1 MTIAIIAGQC
11 SFCPEPATG
20 HSPSGHVSACDRHA
34 RAGQRLAIEV
44 IDAQPLLA
52 EALNNARFSLAL
64 QVVRHEQ
71 TPHEAPWKR
80 ALDAAHDIG
89 AEAGIALGE
98 GRTSHTVHGAIDDG
112 YQLVNAARQ
121 LPLAPDVRARV
132 LPLVDALRSALAEA
146 SAQQGSVR

>member
-1 MTIAIIAGQC
+1 MIDGIPQC
-11 SFCPEPATG
+11 SFCPENATG
-20 HSPSGHVSACDRHA
+20 HSPSAHVFGCERHTRQAQRLVLEIVDASPLLVSAVNDA
-34 RAGQRLAIEV
+34 RL
-44 IDAQPLLA
+44 
-52 EALNNARFSLAL
+52 SLAL

-71 TPHEAPWKR
+71 TPHEAPWRR
-80 ALDAAHDIG
+80 ALDAAQDIG
-89 AEAGIALGE
+89 AEAGITLGE